1 MVGFKGR
8 SKMKQSMPAEH
19 TRNGFKVWMLVDCGT
34 GYVYNFDIYE
44 GKGEQGPETG
54 QSQRVVTT
62 LIKPLEERRWHV
74 IGMDGFF
81 SSVELFEKLHAAGFY
96 AVATTRNWLVG
107 FPKSLLLTNAKLT
120 EGQWIWR
127 RKGAITLVSWY
138 DQKPVNL
145 LSTYCDPTKVSDV
158 QRWRKSSTSGR
169 RDKRR
174 KLQCPEVVVEY
185 HKWMRGVDVFSQKES
200 YSRIGRKSRRWWPRL
215 AWFLIDICVSN
226 AFVLYQQHCVA
237 HAAQTGPA
245 QGSAHLPSDAASQ
258 KAFRRSLMHALA
270 EGFTARKKRGR
281 PTSHPRLS
289 VDEPQHI
296 PRSGLP
302 QRSCISCASKHT
314 KSSGVHKPR
323 TTAGCMTCG
332 VAVHIDEQH
341 AECWREHLPR
351 REEEENEE

>member
-1 MVGFKGR
+1 VSSSLISSDDNSSEEDEKKEEESREVGGELR
-8 SKMKQSMPAEH
+8 EAD
-19 TRNGFKVWMLVDCGT
+19 LVDT
-34 GYVYNFDIYE
+34 LDAKTKR
-44 GKGEQGPETG
+44 GK
-54 QSQRVVTT
+54 
-62 LIKPLEERRWHV
+62 
-74 IGMDGFF
+74 
-81 SSVELFEKLHAAGFY
+81 
-96 AVATTRNWLVG
+96 
-107 FPKSLLLTNAKLT
+107 
-120 EGQWIWR
+120 
-127 RKGAITLVSWY
+127 
-138 DQKPVNL
+138 
-145 LSTYCDPTKVSDV
+145 
-158 QRWRKSSTSGR
+158 
-169 RDKRR
+169 
-174 KLQCPEVVVEY
+174 
-185 HKWMRGVDVFSQKES
+185 
-200 YSRIGRKSRRWWPRL
+200 

>member
-1 MVGFKGR
+1 
-8 SKMKQSMPAEH
+8 MPGKH
-19 TRNGFKVWMLVDCGT
+19 IRNGFKVWMLVDCET

-107 FPKSLLLTNAKLT
+107 FPKSLLLTTTKLT

-127 RKGAITLVSWY
+127 RKGAVTLVSWY

-145 LSTYCDPTKVSDV
+145 LSTYCDPTKTDDV
-158 QRWRKSSTSGR
+158 HRWRKSAKKGR

-185 HKWMRGVDVFSQKES
+185 HKWMRGVDVFSQRES
-200 YSRIGRKSRRWWPRL
+200 YSRIGRKSRRSWPRL
-215 AWFLIDICVSN
+215 AWFLVDICVSN
-226 AFVLYQQHCVA
+226 AFVLYKQHCAA
-237 HAAQTGPA
+237 HAAQAPPA
-245 QGSAHLPSDAASQ
+245 QGPPRLPSDAVSQ
-258 KAFRRSLMHALA
+258 KAFRRSLMHALV

-281 PTSHPRLS
+281 PPSTPKLS
-289 VDEPQHI
+289 ADEPQHI

-302 QRSCISCASKHT
+302 QRPCISCASKHT

-323 TTAGCMTCG
+323 TTVGCVTCG

-341 AECWREHLPR
+341 AECWREHLPHE
-351 REEEENEE
+351 EEEENEE